1 MSGNPRGS
9 LGALLFGDWGRSQ
22 KKNISVKNS
31 VGCGWF
37 FTRLKNTW
45 FCQKVMQSQE
55 SVWEMVWLF
64 CGGIVW
70 NDWKNCLIERSLVFF
85 FLIVSSVMKKLRH
98 VTIYFGFAHLHKLFG
113 CEHHSG
119 MILGYPINL
128 IILMRWKLP
137 FRNYQPLNFDSLCIA
152 CWMIWNWINKLIFE
166 NKIPSSMD
174 LWSWIAP
181 SI

>member
-85 FLIVSSVMKKLRH
+85 FFNCVLCNEEIKACNHLFWVCSFAQAIWLRAPFWNDFRLPNQLNYIDAMEAALQKLS
-98 VTIYFGFAHLHKLFG
+98 TFEFWFSLYSLLDDM
-113 CEHHSG
+113 E
-119 MILGYPINL
+119 
-128 IILMRWKLP
+128 
-137 FRNYQPLNFDSLCIA
+137 LN
-152 CWMIWNWINKLIFE
+152 K
-166 NKIPSSMD
+166 
-174 LWSWIAP
+174 
-181 SI
+181 